1 MNRLVSL
8 KSKSQR
14 TRAAPTLP
22 ETYQEQALWALAFCY
37 SSLNRLGQT
46 FVFSVPSGEQEIIIL
61 PLGTLEAGDLI

>member
-14 TRAAPTLP
+14 TRAAPHP
-22 ETYQEQALWALAFCY
+22 ETHQEQALWALAFCY
-37 SSLNRLGQT
+37 SILNRLGQT

-61 PLGTLEAGDLI
+61 PLWTLEAGDLI